1 MIVASPKQIS
11 TLVNSGKYISQPSTK
26 GEVIFLL
33 FLSLTKKKVKSV
45 LCCDINLSVQ
55 KKSKEFQVIKKYGN
69 IGVLMVEFKHNL
81 LSIRII
87 NFILATILC
96 QV

>member
-11 TLVNSGKYISQPSTK
+11 TLVNSGKCISQPSTK

-33 FLSLTKKKVKSV
+33 FLSLTKKAKSV

-81 LSIRII
+81 LSMRII

-96 QV
+96 QL